1 MKYFWTHRDNIPEGL
16 GYGQFSAAHFILMA
30 LTVLFTVIITIAY
43 HGSDANGRIIIL
55 RSIAATLMI
64 IEVIKMILIWFSD
77 VKFTDYLP
85 LEICS
90 FAAYSCV
97 FDSIN
102 PQNEFFSI
110 LLLTLFLPAATMA
123 IIVPTTSTL
132 PAFNFYTIHQ
142 FLYHGL
148 IIAYVIA
155 RFACGEMALSYPQLW
170 LSVGKI
176 LILVGIMYCVDTIFD
191 KNFMF
196 LRDTYGN
203 ALLGV
208 IWNKTGGGFRYTI
221 GLVLFSIVVI
231 HVFYLLF
238 WIINMLFI
246 AG

>member
-1 MKYFWTHRDNIPEGL
+1 MKHFWTHRDNIPEGL
-16 GYGQFSAAHFILMA
+16 GYGQFSTTHLFMVA
-30 LTVLFTVIITIAY
+30 LTVLFTVIITVVY
-43 HGSDANGRIIIL
+43 HGLNAGGRIIAL

-64 IEVIKMILIWFSD
+64 IEVIKMVLIWFSD
-77 VKFTDYLP
+77 VRFTDYLP

-97 FDSIN
+97 FDSVN
-102 PQNEFFSI
+102 PENEFFSI
-110 LLLTLFLPAATMA
+110 LLLTLFLPAAIMA

-155 RFACGEMALSYPQLW
+155 RFASGEMTLSYPQLW
-170 LSVGKI
+170 MGILKI
-176 LILVGIMYCVDTIFD
+176 LALVSVMYFVDTVFD

-203 ALLGV
+203 PLLDI
-208 IWNKTGGGFRYTI
+208 IWKKSGGGFRYTI
-221 GLVLFSIVVI
+221 GLVSFSIVVL

-238 WIINMLFI
+238 WIIDKLFI
-246 AG
+246 V